1 MSKPI
6 KLKGAHVGARMS
18 AHEFLKSFEKA
29 IRDGYT
35 LLDKPRGLEIPSFA
49 GIPYCFIVKAAEP
62 EDEVIPSVETTETDI
77 QSSDVVQQE
86 PILTP
91 EENNQSVEVSTDDS
105 QKQDEVINSDEVIQ
119 DVEQVESGDEIHALT
134 NEGEIVKPTPEEL
147 VKAATKKDALLK
159 LAEEFGIVVPEDKK
173 VPAAIKQY
181 LLDQLKSSQSE

>member
-49 GIPYCFIVKAAEP
+49 GIPYCFIVK
-62 EDEVIPSVETTETDI
+62 VG
-77 QSSDVVQQE
+77 
-86 PILTP
+86 
-91 EENNQSVEVSTDDS
+91 EVSEGDVEQVEEST
-105 QKQDEVINSDEVIQ
+105 KQDEVVNSDEVIQ
-119 DVEQVESGDEIHALT
+119 DIEQVEPSDEIHALT
-134 NEGEIVKPTPEEL
+134 DEGEIVKPTPEEL